1 MPNGWT
7 WIEDR
12 QWAAS
17 RYLRTTGYQGV
28 QIVTLEVRTENAG
41 VGSMRLGEVFVTE
54 TPTGEMLVSLREE
67 RG

>member
-1 MPNGWT
+1 MSNPWMRA
-7 WIEDR
+7 EDR
-12 QWAAS
+12 QRAAS
-17 RYLRTTGYQGV
+17 RYLQTTGYQGV

-41 VGSMRLGEVFVTE
+41 VGSMRIGEVFVTE